1 MGPTLDVRGA
11 CGLATIGNSTF
22 VSCVQTIVSGRF
34 SVLSCRAFTNIISY
48 TEALNFLSGTL
59 VFTITDL
66 ETLERLSQMKRN
78 IDATSL
84 KSVSPVLHSR
94 VTKLNI
100 IMRWPLELY
109 QSYETHATDSA
120 DLSTELLAT
129 KKSWRRLAETI
140 ERFDSL
146 LSLHLWFDHSAP
158 CSWSM
163 VDERALLSPLLTAL
177 SPTSID
183 ICISLPKLHPVHGRE
198 HRHFVNGHEHMGP
211 RAQLHRTLRQRWH
224 PQQNSR
230 LGRVEVLHRP
240 DFPFSIDA
248 FEDFTIDQAEQ
259 WERKMWSEGV
269 DVEAVIKDL
278 IEPRHEYLAI

>member
-48 TEALNFLSGTL
+48 TEALDFLSGTL

-140 ERFDSL
+140 ERFDS
-146 LSLHLWFDHSAP
+146 S
-158 CSWSM
+158 
-163 VDERALLSPLLTAL
+163 VY
-177 SPTSID
+177 
-183 ICISLPKLHPVHGRE
+183 ISGSTTVHPVHGPWSTNAPSYHLYLQR
-198 HRHFVNGHEHMGP
+198 FLP
-211 RAQLHRTLRQRWH
+211 PQLI
-224 PQQNSR
+224 S
-230 LGRVEVLHRP
+230 V
-240 DFPFSIDA
+240 
-248 FEDFTIDQAEQ
+248 
-259 WERKMWSEGV
+259 
-269 DVEAVIKDL
+269 
-278 IEPRHEYLAI
+278 